1 MLRKCCRFCACH
13 ETKGVREEKAI
24 PISKCL
30 VRRLCNAAGRRKR
43 KQRLFPQSTA
53 MPSHSTPML
62 LLSKAQCVVLLLR
75 CCSNPVGAQASCS
88 ARDRSCKKEGKGVL
102 QRFTIHAVFPRR
114 LSIRPGLDWTR
125 GQPIKVGVA
134 GCLSRN
140 GMRFEE
146 LPTSQVEAVSRRV
159 SELRRWRHGR
169 CEWDSLM
176 VGAA

>member
-1 MLRKCCRFCACH
+1 MQPGGANANNDYSLSQRQCPPTAPQCYCSAKPNVLSSCF
-13 ETKGVREEKAI
+13 GVA
-24 PISKCL
+24 PIQL
-30 VRRLCNAAGRRKR
+30 A
-43 KQRLFPQSTA
+43 P
-53 MPSHSTPML
+53 
-62 LLSKAQCVVLLLR
+62 
-75 CCSNPVGAQASCS
+75 QASCS

-134 GCLSRN
+134 GCVSRN